1 MTAGAMQFTSTPQP
15 ATSLPSDLV
24 IPITA
29 ALLAEYAEAF
39 GLPSLPA
46 IEATLT
52 TRPYCRSSILRKAAR
67 LQKNV
72 PSQLIANTRRHS
84 SSGMSTA
91 RTESPPTPAEQ
102 TRMSRPPSSESTRAT
117 AASPSSDLVTSP
129 RIGRTSSWRPLG
141 STSSTATRAP
151 LVRSNSTV
159 AAPIP
164 LAPPVTRATRPPKSY
179 AFTRSLISRPR
190 TGRGL
195 GLSLAGG
202 VRSHRGLPAREPE
215 ARSGP
220 HARRARTGGA
230 HARRASLRSA
240 GRLGDA
246 GYGRDAR
253 ASGTSGPRTRA
264 RTACGQPRAGSRADG
279 RAGRGHPRGLHRS
292 APASFDRRR
301 AREVGRPARSRVP
314 GDADRRLR
322 PRSAVGLRQAE
333 SSPRR

>member
-24 IPITA
+24 IPISA

-52 TRPYCRSSILRKAAR
+52 TRPYPRSTIFRRAAR

-102 TRMSRPPSSESTRAT
+102 TRMSRPPSSESIRAT
-117 AASPSSDLVTSP
+117 AASASSDLVTSP
-129 RIGRTSSWRPLG
+129 RMGNTSSCRPLG

-151 LVRSNSTV
+151 LARSKSTV

-164 LAPPVTRATRPPKSY
+164 LPPPVTSATRPPKSY
-179 AFTRSLISRPR
+179 AFIQSYIAAR
-190 TGRGL
+190 TARGL
-195 GLSLAGG
+195 GLSLTDG
-202 VRSHRGLPAREPE
+202 VRSQFGLSDRDPA

-220 HARRARTGGA
+220 DARRTRVGRA
-230 HARRASLRSA
+230 HARRASLR
-240 GRLGDA
+240 
-246 GYGRDAR
+246 
-253 ASGTSGPRTRA
+253 P
-264 RTACGQPRAGSRADG
+264 
-279 RAGRGHPRGLHRS
+279 
-292 APASFDRRR
+292 
-301 AREVGRPARSRVP
+301 VGRVGNARD
-314 GDADRRLR
+314 G
-322 PRSAVGLRQAE
+322 
-333 SSPRR
+333 

>member
-52 TRPYCRSSILRKAAR
+52 TRPYPRSTIFRRAAR

-102 TRMSRPPSSESTRAT
+102 TRMSRPPSSESTRPT
-117 AASPSSDLVTSP
+117 AASASSDLVTSP
-129 RIGRTSSWRPLG
+129 RMGNTSSCWPLG
-141 STSSTATRAP
+141 SRSSTATRAP
-151 LVRSNSTV
+151 FVRSNSTV

-164 LAPPVTRATRPPKSY
+164 LAPPVTRATRLLKSY
-179 AFTRSLISRPR
+179 AFIQSYIAAR
-190 TGRGL
+190 TASGL
-195 GLSLAGG
+195 GLSLTGG
-202 VRSHRGLPAREPE
+202 VRSQCGLPDRDRAT
-215 ARSGP
+215 RSGP
-220 HARRARTGGA
+220 DARRTRAGRA
-230 HARRASLRSA
+230 HARRASLRTV
-240 GRLGDA
+240 GRVGDA
-246 GYGRDAR
+246 RDGADAR
-253 ASGTSGPRTRA
+253 AAGAGGA
-264 RTACGQPRAGSRADG
+264 RSRPLAARDQPRACG
-279 RAGRGHPRGLHRS
+279 
-292 APASFDRRR
+292 
-301 AREVGRPARSRVP
+301 
-314 GDADRRLR
+314 
-322 PRSAVGLRQAE
+322 
-333 SSPRR
+333 

>member
-1 MTAGAMQFTSTPQP
+1 MCSSLSWPRIGVSMTAGAMQLTSTPEP
-15 ATSLPSDLV
+15 ATSLPIDFV

-52 TRPYCRSSILRKAAR
+52 TRPYPRSTIFRRAAR

-102 TRMSRPPSSESTRAT
+102 TRMSSPPSSESTRAT
-117 AASPSSDLVTSP
+117 ADSAYSDLVTSP
-129 RIGRTSSWRPLG
+129 RMGRTSSWRPFG

-179 AFTRSLISRPR
+179 AFTRSLISRR
-190 TGRGL
+190 ERSAEVR
-195 GLSLAGG
+195 LSLTGG
-202 VRSHRGLPAREPE
+202 VRSHRGLPARDPE

-220 HARRARTGGA
+220 YSRRARARRG
-230 HARRASLRSA
+230 HARRASLRPL

-246 GYGRDAR
+246 GDGRDAR
-253 ASGTSGPRTRA
+253 ASGTGGARSRSRA
-264 RTACGQPRAGSRADG
+264 ACGQPGAGSRADG
-279 RAGRGHPRGLHRS
+279 CAGRGDPRGLHRPDE
-292 APASFDRRR
+292 PA
-301 AREVGRPARSRVP
+301 V
-314 GDADRRLR
+314 
-322 PRSAVGLRQAE
+322 
-333 SSPRR
+333 